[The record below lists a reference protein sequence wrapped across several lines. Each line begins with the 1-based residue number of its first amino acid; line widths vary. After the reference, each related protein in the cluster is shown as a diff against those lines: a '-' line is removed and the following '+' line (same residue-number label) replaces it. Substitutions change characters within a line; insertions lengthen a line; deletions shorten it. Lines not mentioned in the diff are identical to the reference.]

1 LARLYLTGGLR
12 LEGPTGH
19 VTDSDLP
26 GRQGRIAF
34 AALAVERQPLSHDQ
48 LAEII
53 WDEAPPP
60 QWKTALAPV
69 ISKIRSLISTTGLDG
84 PEVLTAGGGAYNL
97 LLPAEIWV
105 DLETA
110 HRSLDRAEGA
120 LRHGRDVDA
129 ARDATVAS
137 SILRR
142 GFLTGIDNLWVERV
156 RDRLTDALYRSSI
169 TLATAWNQLG
179 DHQLATTVAQAAID
193 LDPLREIGHRVLIGA
208 EQARG
213 DHSAALRAYRRCAEV
228 LATELDASPSPETL
242 RLVDAIHPGGGTVAT
257 GRAGGK

>member
-1 LARLYLTGGLR
+1 MARLYLTGGLR

-19 VTDSDLP
+19 FTDSDLP

-34 AALAVERQPLSHDQ
+34 AALAVERRPLSHDQ

-53 WDEAPPP
+53 WDGAPPP
-60 QWKTALAPV
+60 QWKHALAPV

-84 PEVLTAGGGAYNL
+84 SEVLPAGGGAYSL
-97 LLPAEIWV
+97 VLPGDIWV
-105 DLETA
+105 DLESA

-120 LRHGRDVDA
+120 LRHDRDADA

-142 GFLTGIDNLWVERV
+142 SFLTGIDNLWVDRV
-156 RDRLTDALYRSSI
+156 RDRLTDALYRCSI
-169 TLATAWNQLG
+169 TLATAWNRLG
-179 DHQLATTVAQAAID
+179 DHQLAATVAQTAID
-193 LDPLREIGHRVLIGA
+193 LDPVREVGHRLLIRA

-213 DHSAALRAYRRCAEV
+213 DHSAALRAYLRCAEV
-228 LATELDASPSPETL
+228 LATELGASPSPETL
-242 RLVDAIHPGGGTVAT
+242 QLADTIHRGGRTVAT
-257 GRAGGK
+257 GRSGGK

>member
-1 LARLYLTGGLR
+1 LSRLYLTGGLR

-26 GRQGRIAF
+26 GRQGRLAF
-34 AALAVERQPLSHDQ
+34 AALAVERRPLSHDQ

-53 WDEAPPP
+53 WDETPPP
-60 QWKTALAPV
+60 QWKGALAPV

-84 PEVLTAGGGAYNL
+84 PEVLIAGGGAYSL
-97 LLPAEIWV
+97 VLPADIWV

-110 HRSLDRAEGA
+110 HRLLDRAEGA
-120 LRHGRDVDA
+120 LRHDRDLDA
-129 ARDATVAS
+129 ARDATIAS

-142 GFLTGIDNLWVERV
+142 GFLTGIDNLWVDRV

-169 TLATAWNQLG
+169 TLATAWNRLG
-179 DHQLATTVAQAAID
+179 DHQLAATVAQTAID
-193 LDPLREIGHRVLIGA
+193 LDPLREIGHQLLIRA

-213 DHSAALRAYRRCAEV
+213 DHSAALRAYLRCVDV
-228 LATELDASPSPETL
+228 LANELDAPPSPETL
-242 RLVDAIHPGGGTVAT
+242 RLVDTIRPGDRTVAP